1 MSKSQLFIEPAK
13 VRWTGSP
20 TACTKRFAV
29 VVVREVEVSYKEMTA
44 LCCAGLPVD
53 IHLAITKDGQTQ
65 YSSGEAS
72 ATGVEHYCEPRMAVL
87 EARERERKRT
97 VPFGLRD

>member
-1 MSKSQLFIEPAK
+1 M
-13 VRWTGSP
+13 
-20 TACTKRFAV
+20 
-29 VVVREVEVSYKEMTA
+29 REVEVSSKEMTA
-44 LCCAGLPVD
+44 LCCAGLPFD